1 MVLTRGTQ
9 ELTDITLKDIT
20 GPLPATAGPGQGN
33 AMQPS
38 EALIKTWR
46 QGGANVEPSTKMLAL
61 IAFLQE
67 WETTGDKTI
76 CFSQCEFA
84 TQQQDCQLTG

>member
-38 EALIKTWR
+38 EALIPTQSAVDAGTQITWPVNS
-46 QGGANVEPSTKMLAL
+46 G
-61 IAFLQE
+61 
-67 WETTGDKTI
+67 
-76 CFSQCEFA
+76 
-84 TQQQDCQLTG
+84 